1 VTASNELTRRP
12 TRHWVVVAVVG
23 LLLLVAIGLAVSS
36 LGRARETA
44 HRAKCRKIMRAI
56 GQACLLYS
64 NENRGRLPQSLGQ
77 LVVTQDVTTEVF
89 VCPSSDDTPARG
101 HSLEERAVNLAK
113 PGHASYVAALHPA
126 DERVPFVLFYEPMSN
141 HGDGFHAVYSDGH
154 VEFFTGAGAEDV
166 QLALRSGVNPPPTF
180 P

>member
-1 VTASNELTRRP
+1 MLVMIATVLGVAS
-12 TRHWVVVAVVG
+12 V
-23 LLLLVAIGLAVSS
+23 
-36 LGRARETA
+36 GRARETA
-44 HRAKCRKIMRAI
+44 HRVKCRKTLRAI

-64 NENRGRLPQSLGQ
+64 NENRGQLPNSLGQ
-77 LVVTQDVTTEVF
+77 LVVTQDVTSEVF

-101 HSLEERAVNLAK
+101 HSLEERAANLAK

-126 DERVPFVLFYEPMSN
+126 DDRVPFVLFYEPMRN

-166 QLALRSGVNPPPTF
+166 QRALRSGLNPPPAF